1 MIAFLN
7 KLRSA
12 IPTANP
18 IPMIGPISGEMSM
31 APIMTA
37 VELTLSPKE
46 AMKTARISIH
56 RVAPWKST
64 PSVICAIT
72 LSSEALSGITL
83 KYLLTTCHSVWLLFG
98 SMRFG
103 FCAKIMFICDIMV
116 LWITIFLGVAMGLM
130 EIRRTMNNRKNVG
143 NRKVIKQK
151 KELYQAVKPLQKW
164 VTALK
169 EYSYCVV
176 KPYFTTTFCVPLA
189 VRTR

>member
-7 KLRSA
+7 KFRSA

-46 AMKTARISIH
+46 ATKIARISIH
-56 RVAPWKST
+56 KGAPWKFT

-72 LSSEALSGITL
+72 LSSEALPGMTL
-83 KYLLTTCHSVWLLFG
+83 KYFLTTCHSVWLLFG
-98 SMRFG
+98 SIRFV
-103 FCAKIMFICDIMV
+103 FCAKIMFICDMMV
-116 LWITIFLGVAMGLM
+116 LWITFFFSVAMGLM
-130 EIRRTMNNRKNVG
+130 EIRRTINNRKTVG

-151 KELYQAVKPLQKW
+151 KEPHHRVKTPSNLG
-164 VTALK
+164 
-169 EYSYCVV
+169 Y
-176 KPYFTTTFCVPLA
+176 
-189 VRTR
+189 